1 MKSKITSR
9 IEDFILSFKEI
20 WKFDKRLLFILFADI
35 IISALVPFPNIIFS
49 GLIVNSLVDK
59 IDFILTVF
67 YIMLMFGISFL
78 LKAINTYLK
87 KSREYLFIKFT
98 NKLNNDINNKCLNTD
113 FEKFNDSSF
122 QDHILLINQMSQ
134 GNNFFT
140 NITSVFEIV
149 SGFITLVGIILVMTM
164 LNSWLFVIALVVIA
178 LQSVLHVIQLKYN
191 KQYQFDTIHEQ
202 RKIGYVS
209 RLAKAPEVK
218 KDVDMFNMHDFII
231 RKIESFQ
238 KTMLSFNKGRIKVS
252 GLIEMATYSLSMTFQ
267 LSAYILLG
275 INVLNGVIT
284 IGEFTTGIASL
295 LSFISASSSVSTQI
309 LDSNDGIFYIKK
321 YESFHKLRSKF
332 DSEYDVTIDDIDLNN
347 IEIEFKNV
355 SFRYPNSTS
364 YVLKNINLVINIRE
378 KLAIVGYNGAG
389 KTSFVLLL
397 TRMYDPTEGAILLN
411 GIDIRRIRYVDY
423 LKLFSTVNQ
432 DFSLLAFSMLE
443 NIAQTENVTDEEKE
457 KITKLFENNGMGERL
472 KKMYKGLDT
481 PITKTLYAS
490 GVDLS
495 GGERQKVAII
505 RSLFNDAPVLVLD
518 EPTAALDPVSEY
530 EVYRKFSEMSEGQ
543 LAVYISHRI
552 YSTRFCDKIAVFDNG
567 EMKEYGTFDQLMDR
581 KGLYYDF
588 YQAQSEVVNN
598 GVV

>member
-1 MKSKITSR
+1 MM
-9 IEDFILSFKEI
+9 
-20 WKFDKRLLFILFADI
+20 
-35 IISALVPFPNIIFS
+35 V
-49 GLIVNSLVDK
+49 
-59 IDFILTVF
+59 
-67 YIMLMFGISFL
+67 
-78 LKAINTYLK
+78 
-87 KSREYLFIKFT
+87 
-98 NKLNNDINNKCLNTD
+98 
-113 FEKFNDSSF
+113 
-122 QDHILLINQMSQ
+122 
-134 GNNFFT
+134 FFT
-140 NITSVFEIV
+140 
-149 SGFITLVGIILVMTM
+149 
-164 LNSWLFVIALVVIA
+164 
-178 LQSVLHVIQLKYN
+178 
-191 KQYQFDTIHEQ
+191 
-202 RKIGYVS
+202 
-209 RLAKAPEVK
+209 
-218 KDVDMFNMHDFII
+218 
-231 RKIESFQ
+231 
-238 KTMLSFNKGRIKVS
+238 
-252 GLIEMATYSLSMTFQ
+252 
-267 LSAYILLG
+267 
-275 INVLNGVIT
+275 
-284 IGEFTTGIASL
+284 
-295 LSFISASSSVSTQI
+295 
-309 LDSNDGIFYIKK
+309 
-321 YESFHKLRSKF
+321 SKNTN
-332 DSEYDVTIDDIDLNN
+332 DVTIDDIDLNN

-530 EVYRKFSEMSEGQ
+530 EVYRKFSEMSEGK

-588 YQAQSEVVNN
+588 YQAQSEIVNN